1 MSVLAPQSLLAAR
14 PGDVNSDLSLDS
26 KTNEELL
33 VKDENNVFLPYSSE
47 LLQKTLLPPPPPH
60 HLTPCVTLI
69 RQTLL
74 NKTRTNVSMAFQSL
88 QKITLHT
95 LQDYVAHVVSEP
107 LLSGVEPRLTS
118 FEKRR
123 L

>member
-1 MSVLAPQSLLAAR
+1 MFFPR
-14 PGDVNSDLSLDS
+14 
-26 KTNEELL
+26 
-33 VKDENNVFLPYSSE
+33 
-47 LLQKTLLPPPPPH
+47 
-60 HLTPCVTLI
+60 LTSCVTLI
-69 RQTLL
+69 RQMLL

-107 LLSGVEPRLTS
+107 PASAVEPPLIF
-118 FEKRR
+118 FEKQT